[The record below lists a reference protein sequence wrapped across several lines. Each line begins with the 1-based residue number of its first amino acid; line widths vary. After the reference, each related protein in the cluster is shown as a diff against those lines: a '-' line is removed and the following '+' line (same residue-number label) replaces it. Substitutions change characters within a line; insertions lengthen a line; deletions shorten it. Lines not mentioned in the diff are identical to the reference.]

1 MTSEFH
7 FYEPRLGHGLA
18 HNPFY
23 AIMGPRMIGWIATRS
38 SAGVDNLAPYSFFGA
53 YSVDPP
59 IIGFTSEG
67 WKDTVENVRN
77 TGEFSW
83 NLVSRDLAEAM
94 NLTSQPAPAEVDEF
108 VLAGIHKSECRT
120 ISASKVA
127 DSPVTFECRLIELS
141 QLKSSSG
148 TQLDRWLVLGEVV
161 GAHINKSFLENGV
174 YRTEKA
180 RPVLRGGGTAEY
192 FEISS
197 ALRFDMSRPGS

>member
-1 MTSEFH
+1 MTPEFH

-38 SAGVDNLAPYSFFGA
+38 RDGVDNLAPYSFFGA

-67 WKDTVENVRN
+67 GKDSVENVRH

-83 NLVSRDLAEAM
+83 NLVSRDLAQAM
-94 NLTSQPAPAEVDEF
+94 NLTSQPVPAEVDEF
-108 VLAGIHKSECRT
+108 VLADIRKSACRT
-120 ISASKVA
+120 IATKRVA
-127 DSPVTFECRLIELS
+127 DSPVTFECRLSELS

-148 TQLDRWLVLGEVV
+148 APLDRWLVLGEVV
-161 GAHINKSFLENGV
+161 GAHICKSFIENGV
-174 YRTEKA
+174 YQTEMA
-180 RPVLRGGGTAEY
+180 RPILRGGGKAEY

-197 ALRFDMSRPGS
+197 ALRFEMNRPGS